1 MNKNIKTINKIN
13 EFFNKI
19 PIIYYFIP
27 FVLHIISTNF
37 LLQNT
42 PHEYAHKEPLY
53 DIIINNIPDYSKY
66 HYLVNLIMLILI
78 IPFIIDPKLKYFIS
92 IFKYFSIII
101 FLRVIT
107 TSVTILPACEL
118 NCCKMRNDLMHYIFG
133 HCNDKIFSGHTSLSL
148 ILVYLIYKYKLVS
161 NNLLYL
167 FIGIQIFIALLL
179 IITKGHYTIDVLLA
193 YFITGTVLLLISDL

>member
-1 MNKNIKTINKIN
+1 MNKNIKTINRIN
-13 EFFNKI
+13 DFFNDI
-19 PIIYYFIP
+19 PIMYYLIP
-27 FVLHIISTNF
+27 FILHIFSTNF

-53 DIIINNIPDYSKY
+53 DIIINNIPNYSKY

-78 IPFIIDPKLKYFIS
+78 VPFLLNPKLKYFTS

-101 FLRVIT
+101 FFRVIT

-118 NCCKMRNDLMHYIFG
+118 NCCKLKNDLLYYIFG

-148 ILVYLIYKYKLVS
+148 ILVYLIYKYKLVN
-161 NNLLYL
+161 NNLLYF
-167 FIGIQIFIALLL
+167 FIGIQILIALLL
-179 IITKGHYTIDVLLA
+179 IITRGHYTIDVLLA
-193 YFITGTVLLLISDL
+193 YFITGTILLLVSEL